1 MKLAVTMAVA
11 LIAWATLAEDV
22 ITLKS
27 GKTLRG
33 EVVEY
38 ADGTLK
44 IRMADG
50 TIKKGK
56 IALVEHVRFGGQAA
70 PGAIFVNVDRDFKY
84 VPKGS
89 PLGLSFR
96 QTAASALKATPYERL
111 SKEPQYKSRKVQYG
125 FLKLGNARDNKFT
138 FVIDDLESDT
148 WIGYFDKNNNEDLT
162 DDGPPLTNQGP
173 GKFATI
179 LALEVPVSYP
189 RKRKPVSRPYNL
201 WFLIKD
207 DAAKFY
213 SRCHYT
219 GHVEVGEVITR
230 RWTDKKYTA
239 IVYEMF
245 KHDALYLE
253 SGIWIDLD
261 RDGKLDKE
269 KEHFANDAT
278 LKMDGK
284 DYTIRLKYP

>member
-1 MKLAVTMAVA
+1 MKLAVILVVA

-27 GKTLRG
+27 GQTLRG

-50 TIKKGK
+50 KIKKGK
-56 IALVEHVRFGGQAA
+56 IALVEHVRFGGLAG

-84 VPKGS
+84 VPKES
-89 PLGLSFR
+89 PLGLPFR
-96 QTAASALKATPYERL
+96 QTAASALKKTPYERL
-111 SKEPQYKSRKVQYG
+111 SREPQYKSQKVQYG
-125 FLKLGNARDNKFT
+125 FLKLGNAKDNKYT

-162 DDGPPLTNQGP
+162 DDGPPLKNQGS
-173 GKFATI
+173 GKFATM
-179 LALEVPVSYP
+179 LALEVPVVFP
-189 RKRKPVSRPYNL
+189 RKRKPVNRPYNL
-201 WFLIKD
+201 WFSINND
-207 DAAKFY
+207 GAKFY

-230 RWTDKKYTA
+230 TWTDKKYTA

-245 KHDALYLE
+245 NHDALYRE

-269 KEHFANDAT
+269 KEHFANGAT
-278 LKMDGK
+278 LKTDGK
-284 DYTIRLKYP
+284 DYTIRLNYP

>member
-1 MKLAVTMAVA
+1 MKLAVRLVVA

-27 GKTLRG
+27 GQTLRG

-50 TIKKGK
+50 KIKKGK
-56 IALVEHVRFGGQAA
+56 IALVEHVSFGEQAG
-70 PGAIFVNVDRDFKY
+70 PGAIVVNVDRDFQY
-84 VPKGS
+84 VPKGW
-89 PLGLSFR
+89 PLGLTVG
-96 QTAASALKATPYERL
+96 QTAASALKETPYERL
-111 SKEPQYKSRKVQYG
+111 SREPQYKSQKVQYG

-138 FVIDDLESDT
+138 FVIDDLENDT

-162 DDGPPLTNQGP
+162 DDGPPLTSQGS

-179 LALEVPVSYP
+179 LSLEVPVVLP
-189 RKRKPVSRPYNL
+189 GKRKPVSRPYKL
-201 WFLIKD
+201 WFFINSGG
-207 DAAKFY
+207 AKFY
-213 SRCHYT
+213 SQCHYT
-219 GHVEVGEVITR
+219 GHVEPGEVITR
-230 RWTDKKYTA
+230 TWIDKKYTA

-261 RDGKLDKE
+261 GDGKLDKA
-269 KEHFANDAT
+269 KEHFENGAT
-278 LKMDGK
+278 VNMGGK
-284 DYTIRLKYP
+284 DYTIRLNYP